1 MKKAIATHSCLAFLV
16 IFAIIYVPIVLWTDR
31 NLDFWVS
38 HFKGEVVDVPIWM
51 SMILSLFEPIVFLD
65 ILGELARLFI

>member
-1 MKKAIATHSCLAFLV
+1 MKMKKTGCFAALI
-16 IFAIIYVPIVLWTDR
+16 IFAIVYIPIILWTDR

-38 HFKGEVVDVPIWM
+38 HFKGEVVDVPIWV

-65 ILGELARLFI
+65 ILGELVRMFL